1 MNCPE
6 HLVIGGRFG
15 YVWMYW
21 RDVPRETI
29 PLRIW
34 LNPLRYEVI
43 LFLGKRRLKINS
55 YGAWATRIPFA
66 LRRALC
72 RVIGHKPELVGRHV
86 FCERCVARLSASQG
100 QEGGHD

>member
-34 LNPLRYEVI
+34 LNPLRYELI
-43 LFLGKRRLKINS
+43 LIAGSRRLVINR
-55 YGAWATRIPFA
+55 YGAAASRFRVRFGRLI
-66 LRRALC
+66 C
-72 RVIGHKPELVGRHV
+72 RVVGHEPIGRRLHI
-86 FCERCVARLSASQG
+86 CSRCCKVMD
-100 QEGGHD
+100 QENEQ